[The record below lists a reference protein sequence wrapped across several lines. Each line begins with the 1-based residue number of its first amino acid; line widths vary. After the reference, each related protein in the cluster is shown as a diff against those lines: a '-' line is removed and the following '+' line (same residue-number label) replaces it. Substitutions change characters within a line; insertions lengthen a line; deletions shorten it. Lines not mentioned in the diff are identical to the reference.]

1 MTNNSRI
8 LALDVGDKRI
18 GVAVS
23 VPFAMIVSPVETIQ
37 RKNLRTDISRVA
49 ELAKEHDAGEVVI
62 GLPKN
67 MDGTE
72 GEQSQKVRSFAEKLT
87 NETGLTI
94 HFEDE
99 RLSTFTAIERLVE
112 RGIKTGQNRELVD
125 MEAAVVILESFLQ
138 RKSREEKP

>member
-1 MTNNSRI
+1 MKERARV

-23 VPFAMIVSPVETIQ
+23 DRTGMLVTPLETIH
-37 RKNLRTDISRVA
+37 RKNNAMDIARVRKLA
-49 ELAKEHDAGEVVI
+49 EEQEVEIVVV

-72 GEQSQKVRSFAEKLT
+72 GGQAKKVRFFARGLSQD
-87 NETGLTI
+87 TGLTI

-99 RLSTFTAIERLVE
+99 RLSTFTATERLVE
-112 RGIKTGQNRELVD
+112 RGVDTGRNRDLVD
-125 MEAAVVILESFLQ
+125 MEAAAIILQSYLDSNQ
-138 RKSREEKP
+138 